1 MNVQPI
7 LSIQDLRVS
16 FRTTEGILDAVDEV
30 FVEVFEG
37 EALGLVGESGSGKST
52 LALQCLGYQH
62 SKALT
67 IGGSVNLKGRILND
81 LSFDQLS
88 ELRGKQVSFVP
99 QNPTTA
105 LNPAKRISQLF
116 MDVVERH
123 NVSRSS
129 KAAEQLIVDLLSKVG
144 LGDMDTILDRYP
156 HQLSGGQQQRIC
168 IAIALICSPDLIVL
182 DEPTTGLD
190 VTTQEQIIS
199 LLIQL
204 KSQLGL
210 SMLYVTHDLALLSQ
224 IADRVAVMYAGQIVE
239 IAQTERLFNKPLH
252 PYTEGL
258 IDSIPQVHST
268 EHATKGKQLKGFLRR
283 TDLSMGCRFSAR
295 CDQVRDSCKSNR
307 QNLVLVK
314 DAHLVACERWDEVD
328 SSSQS
333 RGTVIDR
340 PETEQIFGESNHRRQ
355 DSGPILEVNNLSVV
369 YHGVVP
375 RVLKL
380 LTTPPPPA
388 VADVSFQINRG
399 RVFALVGESGSG
411 KSTIARAIGGIIV
424 PEQGAIRF
432 EDKVVPALVGS
443 RTRENRKNIQYIFQN
458 PDASLNPRMRIG
470 ETIARQVEV
479 LDGCESA
486 KLRRRVEMVLSE
498 VQLDGGYY
506 YRYPD
511 ELSGGERQRVAIA
524 RALVVNPS
532 LLLCD
537 EILSGLDVS
546 VQANVIEV
554 LRQMVSER
562 GVSILFISH
571 DVAVVRELADEIGVL
586 YKGRLLETG
595 TKTEIFSEPYHP
607 YTKMLLNAVPQV
619 GRVPNEVVTEEIQD
633 RPLEVT
639 NSCVFS
645 QRCKYCIEGL
655 CDQSLPP
662 LQKFGGSHYIRCH
675 LDSSGLRNVQ

>member
-1 MNVQPI
+1 M
-7 LSIQDLRVS
+7 
-16 FRTTEGILDAVDEV
+16 
-30 FVEVFEG
+30 
-37 EALGLVGESGSGKST
+37 
-52 LALQCLGYQH
+52 
-62 SKALT
+62 
-67 IGGSVNLKGRILND
+67 
-81 LSFDQLS
+81 
-88 ELRGKQVSFVP
+88 
-99 QNPTTA
+99 
-105 LNPAKRISQLF
+105 
-116 MDVVERH
+116 
-123 NVSRSS
+123 
-129 KAAEQLIVDLLSKVG
+129 
-144 LGDMDTILDRYP
+144 
-156 HQLSGGQQQRIC
+156 
-168 IAIALICSPDLIVL
+168 
-182 DEPTTGLD
+182 
-190 VTTQEQIIS
+190 
-199 LLIQL
+199 
-204 KSQLGL
+204 
-210 SMLYVTHDLALLSQ
+210 
-224 IADRVAVMYAGQIVE
+224 
-239 IAQTERLFNKPLH
+239 
-252 PYTEGL
+252 
-258 IDSIPQVHST
+258 
-268 EHATKGKQLKGFLRR
+268 
-283 TDLSMGCRFSAR
+283 
-295 CDQVRDSCKSNR
+295 
-307 QNLVLVK
+307 
-314 DAHLVACERWDEVD
+314 
-328 SSSQS
+328 
-333 RGTVIDR
+333 
-340 PETEQIFGESNHRRQ
+340 
-355 DSGPILEVNNLSVV
+355 
-369 YHGVVP
+369 
-375 RVLKL
+375 
-380 LTTPPPPA
+380 
-388 VADVSFQINRG
+388 
-399 RVFALVGESGSG
+399 
-411 KSTIARAIGGIIV
+411 
-424 PEQGAIRF
+424 
-432 EDKVVPALVGS
+432 GS

-486 KLRRRVEMVLSE
+486 KLQRRVEMVLSE